1 MSRWRARI
9 RRLVI
14 ALLAPVHHVLQHLV
28 PPRSTQV
35 AWRST
40 PNYGDNA
47 FHLYRHMLL
56 TRPGL
61 EHCWLVDDTAI
72 RDRIIDDLA
81 AWSGQ
86 IQANTVRVVAAQS
99 LRGYW
104 TFLRSR
110 HVFHT
115 QGVFRWARTAV
126 RRDVVSLWHGM
137 PIKAIEALYPGAR
150 PDPAFGTLHLAMS
163 EAYRQ
168 VMADAFE
175 VRPQQV
181 LLAQLPRCDVLTD
194 PSPLAADRK
203 RIRDELGIPDDKHL
217 VLWMPTFRTP
227 ENFHI
232 RPPGITGFRTF
243 LDDLPPG
250 LWEAIDECAGRAG
263 CHVVLKLHRGDP
275 LASSDFDPRRE
286 WGLRHVRYVPRS
298 DWARLQADLHVD
310 LYDVLAVTDGLISD
324 ISSVMIDWLLTTKP
338 MGMVGFDPT
347 TFVRDTLIDVSR
359 FRASDRVHDLAGPA
373 ELEDFFARIAQ
384 ARDACEDLALNDW
397 LCRSDLGSGCEAV
410 LSAVGR

>member
-1 MSRWRARI
+1 MTRWKARL

-28 PPRSTQV
+28 PTRSNQI

-40 PNYGDNA
+40 PDYGDNA
-47 FHLYRHMLL
+47 FHLYRHLLL

-61 EHCWLVDDTAI
+61 DHCWLVDDTAV
-72 RDRIIDDLA
+72 RDRVLDDLG
-81 AWSGQ
+81 AWAEATQ
-86 IQANTVRVVAAQS
+86 VDNTVRVVAAQS
-99 LRGYW
+99 MRGYW

-115 QGVFRWARTAV
+115 QGVFRWVRSAV

-163 EAYRQ
+163 EPYRQ
-168 VMADAFE
+168 VVADAFR
-175 VRPQQV
+175 VQPRQV
-181 LLAQLPRCDVLTD
+181 LLAQLPRCDVLNA
-194 PSPLAADRK
+194 PSPLAVDRERIK
-203 RIRDELGIPDDKHL
+203 RALGVPAGKRL

-227 ENFHI
+227 EDFHI
-232 RPPGITGFRTF
+232 RPPGIAGFRTF
-243 LDDLPPG
+243 LDDLPAG
-250 LWEAIDECAGRAG
+250 LWEAIDESAGRAD

-275 LASSDFDPRRE
+275 LASTGFDPRE
-286 WGLRHVRYVPRS
+286 WGLEHVRYVPKS
-298 DWARLQADLHVD
+298 GWSQLQADLHVD

-338 MGMVGFDPT
+338 LGMVGFDAST
-347 TFVRDTLIDVSR
+347 YVRKVLIDVGRLRDS
-359 FRASDRVHDLAGPA
+359 ARVHDLSDPTGI
-373 ELEDFFARIAQ
+373 EDFFARLA
-384 ARDACEDLALNDW
+384 AGRDACSDPELNDW
-397 LCRSDLGSGCEAV
+397 LCRSDLGPGGEAI
-410 LSAVGR
+410 LSAIGR